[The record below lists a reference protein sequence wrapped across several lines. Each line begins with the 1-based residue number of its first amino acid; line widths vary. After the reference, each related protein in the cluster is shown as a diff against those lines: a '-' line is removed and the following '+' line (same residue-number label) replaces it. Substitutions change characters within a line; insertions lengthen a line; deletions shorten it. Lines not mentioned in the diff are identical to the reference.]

1 MKNEEILEIRKY
13 NAEFNKLKNM
23 LTSYEINKN
32 SIGRKYLKNIY
43 NNSVDYNEDSVK
55 AFNFA
60 FLWTCA
66 VNNKSN
72 LKLSVL
78 DNKNIAV
85 YDNDIEYAFNDD
97 MKIKYYLFM
106 NSVKNQL
113 EDNNKIEQGQI
124 LDDINIDLY
133 KHNDEIV
140 DNMFFSNK
148 TTNVVKNYCESIL
161 SKNKQ
166 ININSHNG
174 DFTSYLQRYNAGK
187 MMKVKK

>member
-23 LTSYEINKN
+23 LTSYEINKD

-72 LKLSVL
+72 FKLSVL
-78 DNKNIAV
+78 YNKNIAV